1 MSEPVPVADTP
12 EEHRHAPGFHAP
24 DVMSEAIEP
33 TPEIARR
40 NIRQALFLVVL
51 FLALFGGT
59 FLIGLLYN
67 SVTST

>member
-1 MSEPVPVADTP
+1 MSEPAAEAT
-12 EEHRHAPGFHAP
+12 EEPRYAPGFHAP

-33 TPEIARR
+33 TPEIARK
-40 NIRQALFLVVL
+40 NIRQAIFLVVL
-51 FLALFGGT
+51 FLVLFGGT

>member
-1 MSEPVPVADTP
+1 MSEPAAEAP
-12 EEHRHAPGFHAP
+12 EQPRYAPGFHAP

-40 NIRQALFLVVL
+40 NIRQAIFLVIL

-59 FLIGLLYN
+59 FLIALLYN
-67 SVTST
+67 STSST